1 MVVVTFLC
9 NWDKHLFISND
20 NIETEYLKS
29 KVKVQSTQDKKT
41 LSSENYEQDW

>member
-9 NWDKHLFISND
+9 NWDKHLFISNY

-41 LSSENYEQDW
+41 LSSKA